1 MAEQGM
7 FGNQYQQA
15 VADEALE
22 RRQLNNTQGLTGWA
36 AITQAMGQV
45 GGELGYQ
52 GGQAMGGQTAAQK
65 QSSDFDAVMASVPDF
80 DPTNPESMRQMS
92 SALYAGNFYDE
103 SMQLLTQSN
112 VFERN
117 LAEVKQ
123 IEAQTN
129 SLVAGDN
136 LAEMKFNLSKRFNES
151 QMGQIDATIASI
163 NSGVTRD
170 DALAELKKTFTE
182 ADIKRIEQVIN
193 ASVSGEARADKQLIL
208 SGDLN
213 KANIL
218 KINQQIKNLV
228 TQEEVDEQTI
238 LNGQQN
244 VLQSKA
250 MIEDLGSS
258 DMSKAFEYAKE
269 NGGYEGTFMEYQ
281 TFVGNLKTVAKEGSI
296 NLYDYARTVAGGSYT
311 GTLEQFIT
319 SVTGV
324 DYKRAVA
331 SAAAAETSYSPPGK
345 TELSRITEF
354 VDKDIDFGISD
365 FDGKDGEEG
374 DYTENDIAVQLYYL
388 AKNRGVTPD
397 TIWNEFKSLDSPLAS
412 LMATAVNTAS
422 GGQAGGQGTS
432 SSALTQK

>member
-15 VADEALE
+15 VDDEALE

-208 SGDLN
+208 SEDLN

-228 TQEEVDEQTI
+228 TQEGVDEQTI

-311 GTLEQFIT
+311 GTLQQFIT

-324 DYKRAVA
+324 DYKMTIAKERADA
-331 SAAAAETSYSPPGK
+331 DDNNTTLFNYSSTAETEVTNFLDDQIESG
-345 TELSRITEF
+345 F
-354 VDKDIDFGISD
+354 GDFLGR
-365 FDGKDGEEG
+365 GEAYEKEVG
-374 DYTENDIAVQLYYL
+374 RHLFQL
-388 AKNRGVTPD
+388 AKNIGKPVEV
-397 TIWNEFKSLDSPLAS
+397 IWNHYGGDAEYILALPISKSLKPYAPKKK
-412 LMATAVNTAS
+412 
-422 GGQAGGQGTS
+422 AGDLIKES
-432 SSALTQK
+432 